1 MIQYS
6 LDNITPLEDENSYMV
21 DVTIELEDFET
32 STDTVYVTINFS
44 VTNESDDVSE
54 IREKAILQA
63 KSILKKVLLE
73 DANRE
78 AA

>member
-73 DANRE
+73 DAQRE
-78 AA
+78 LF

>member
-44 VTNESDDVSE
+44 VTNDSDDVSE

-73 DANRE
+73 DAQRE
-78 AA
+78 LF